1 MATTT
6 VTAELA
12 APAADGMVPDG
23 LAAEWEDL
31 ADRCGAS
38 PFVRPDWIAAWS
50 RAFGPG
56 PLDVRVVRRGGQ
68 LAGVLPLLRRGHGLA
83 SPTNAHTPQ
92 FGPVAED
99 AAARDDLL
107 AAALAEDGRLG
118 LGFLGDEDM
127 EAATGAARAAGGV
140 VHVTT
145 MLRSPWVDLAAP
157 GGRPR
162 RRFLA
167 DLRRRRRRLA
177 ERGEVTFVTET
188 DPAGVAD
195 RLAAGLALEAAGWKG
210 GQRTAVLQRP
220 VLLGFYR
227 DVAGSAAAR
236 GRLRLFSLCLD
247 EVPVAF
253 ALGLVQGGALYLLK
267 AGFDPGLAAMSP
279 GQLLLQDAMERART
293 EGLARVELLGNDEPY
308 KLAWT
313 RRVRERHRVE
323 IFPGTL
329 SGRLARTVLVRRSE
343 LLAAHP
349 SMAGALRSVRD
360 SAVLPLLEEA
370 RRRRRSGRAII

>member
-12 APAADGMVPDG
+12 APAADGGVPDG
-23 LAAEWEDL
+23 LVAEWEDL

-56 PLDVRVVRRGGQ
+56 GLEMRVLRRGER
-68 LAGVLPLLRRGHGLA
+68 LAGVLALVRRGHGLA
-83 SPTNAHTPQ
+83 SPTNAHTPH
-92 FGPVAED
+92 FGPLAED

-107 AAALAEDGRLG
+107 AAALAEGGRLG
-118 LGFLGDEDM
+118 LDFLGDDDA
-127 EAATGAARAAGGV
+127 EAAIRAARRAGAVG
-140 VHVTT
+140 HVTT
-145 MLRSPWVDLAAP
+145 VLRSPWVDLAAP
-157 GGRPR
+157 DGRPR

-188 DPAGVAD
+188 GPAGVAD
-195 RLAAGLALEAAGWKG
+195 HLAAGLALEAAGWKG
-210 GQRTAVLQRP
+210 GRRTAVLQRP

-227 DVAGSAAAR
+227 DLAERAAAR
-236 GRLRLFSLCLD
+236 GHLRLFSLRLD
-247 EVPVAF
+247 GAPVAF
-253 ALGLVQGGALYLLK
+253 ALGLVQGGALHLLK
-267 AGFDPGLAAMSP
+267 AGFDPGLAATSP
-279 GQLLLQDAMERART
+279 GQLLLADAMEQARA

-313 RRVRERHRVE
+313 SRVRERHRVE
-323 IFPGTL
+323 IFPGTP
-329 SGRLARTVLVRRSE
+329 SGRLARSVLSHRGE

-349 SMAGALRSVRD
+349 GLAGALRGVRD

-370 RRRRRSGRAII
+370 RRRRRSGRAIL